1 MTITT
6 MILTVI
12 IPAMVLLAIIVDVGA
27 LLGWLRRRW
36 R

>member
-6 MILTVI
+6 IILTVI
-12 IPAMVLLAIIVDVGA
+12 IPAMVLLAIIVDIGA
-27 LLGWLRRRW
+27 LVGWLRRRS

>member
-12 IPAMVLLAIIVDVGA
+12 IPAMVLLAIIVDIGA
-27 LLGWLRRRW
+27 LVGWLRRRS